1 MRRREASAAR
11 SSSAPRTRHSGESL
25 PSLPPFPLRSLPSAQ
40 GARCRAGLSCVRW
53 WRMASPSP
61 GPRCREGVALADPTR
76 AGAGAAAE
84 GSTRGS
90 IVLRMATRVDRGRRR
105 EGRRR
110 RRRLGR
116 GRRRARRRRSDRSAK
131 MSRSPPR
138 ERRRARQ
145 LRPTGPRIPLRKVTR
160 EAGSELLAGG
170 SMSLGKID
178 LRVVRFT
185 ASLLDSQLRLARS
198 ECRGGRAVLADSPSL
213 PRCLQ
218 PKCPRAHHLQRLRRR
233 EQRRA
238 RDRNDTHAQP

>member
-1 MRRREASAAR
+1 MGRHRGGRGRVGLRERRRCACGVEGPARRAAPQPPAPGFLASLFSYA
-11 SSSAPRTRHSGESL
+11 L
-25 PSLPPFPLRSLPSAQ
+25 PLRSALRAQ
-40 GARCRAGLSCVRW
+40 GACRAGLSCGRW

-61 GPRCREGVALADPTR
+61 GPRCREGVALAALTR
-76 AGAGAAAE
+76 TGAGAAAE

-116 GRRRARRRRSDRSAK
+116 GRRRAGRRRSDRSAK
-131 MSRSPPR
+131 MSRSRPR

-185 ASLLDSQLRLARS
+185 ASL
-198 ECRGGRAVLADSPSL
+198 
-213 PRCLQ
+213 
-218 PKCPRAHHLQRLRRR
+218 
-233 EQRRA
+233 
-238 RDRNDTHAQP
+238 